1 MAIKFRFFAAL
12 SILMGAATAALAQE
26 PVKIGVLTDMQSAYS
41 DFAGKGSVLAAQMAI
56 EDFGGS
62 VLGKPIE
69 LISADHQNKADVAA
83 SIARRWYDSEGVDV
97 IIDLTNS
104 AAALAV
110 QDIAKEKRKIDLVT
124 STVTTA
130 LTNEACSPYG
140 VHWTLDAYSISAGA
154 ARAMVAEGGKSW
166 FFITVNYT
174 FGQNLEATATKVLE
188 GLGGK
193 SLGDVQFP
201 LNNADFSSF
210 LLQAQKSG
218 ADVVGLAAG
227 GNDVANLVKQ
237 AQDFGILRKQ
247 KVSAL
252 LLLINDVHSM
262 GLENAQGLIAVEA
275 FYWDRTEE
283 TRAWAQRFFKRHG
296 QMPSSVHAGA
306 YSAVLHYLNA
316 VKSEATKD
324 SDKIMAKMRA
334 TPVNDMAWK
343 NGRIRED
350 GSMVHDM
357 YLVQVKTPAE
367 SKAPWDYYKIL
378 RTIPAE
384 DAFPP
389 LSEFKCP
396 LVKK

>member
-1 MAIKFRFFAAL
+1 MTRASLLALGFLLAAG
-12 SILMGAATAALAQE
+12 SGTHAQQ
-26 PVKIGVLTDMQSAYS
+26 PVKIGVLTDMQSAYA

-56 EDFGGS
+56 EDFGGT

-69 LISADHQNKADVAA
+69 LLSADHQNKADVAA
-83 SIARRWYDSEGVDV
+83 SIARRWYDADGVDV

-104 AAALAV
+104 AVAIAV
-110 QDIAKEKRKIDLVT
+110 QDITKEKRKINLTT

-130 LTNEACSPYG
+130 ITNEKCSPYG

-166 FFITVNYT
+166 YFITVNYT
-174 FGQNLEATATKVLE
+174 FGHNLEATATGVLNA
-188 GLGGK
+188 LGGK

-201 LNNADFSSF
+201 LNNADFSSH

-218 ADVVGLAAG
+218 AEVIGLAAG
-227 GNDVANLVKQ
+227 GNDVANLIKQ
-237 AQDFGILRKQ
+237 AQEFGIMRKQ

-275 FYWDRTEE
+275 FYWDRTDES
-283 TRAWAQRFFKRHG
+283 RAWAQRFFKRHG

-306 YSAVLHYLNA
+306 YSAVTHYLKA
-316 VKSEATKD
+316 VKALGTKD
-324 SDKIMAKMRA
+324 TDKVMAKMRSE
-334 TPVNDMAWK
+334 PINDMAWT
-343 NGRIRED
+343 NAYIRED
-350 GSMVHDM
+350 GRMVHDM
-357 YLVQVKTPAE
+357 YLVQVKSPAE
-367 SKAPWDYYKIL
+367 SKGPWDYYKVL

-384 DAFPP
+384 QAFLP
-389 LSEFKCP
+389 LSESKCP

>member
-1 MAIKFRFFAAL
+1 MQTSHHSFF
-12 SILMGAATAALAQE
+12 G
-26 PVKIGVLTDMQSAYS
+26 
-41 DFAGKGSVLAAQMAI
+41 
-56 EDFGGS
+56 
-62 VLGKPIE
+62 
-69 LISADHQNKADVAA
+69 
-83 SIARRWYDSEGVDV
+83 
-97 IIDLTNS
+97 
-104 AAALAV
+104 
-110 QDIAKEKRKIDLVT
+110 
-124 STVTTA
+124 
-130 LTNEACSPYG
+130 
-140 VHWTLDAYSISAGA
+140 
-154 ARAMVAEGGKSW
+154 
-166 FFITVNYT
+166 
-174 FGQNLEATATKVLE
+174 
-188 GLGGK
+188 
-193 SLGDVQFP
+193 
-201 LNNADFSSF
+201 
-210 LLQAQKSG
+210 
-218 ADVVGLAAG
+218 
-227 GNDVANLVKQ
+227 
-237 AQDFGILRKQ
+237 
-247 KVSAL
+247 L

-350 GSMVHDM
+350 GSMVHDL
-357 YLVQVKTPAE
+357 YLVLVKTPAE

-389 LSEFKCP
+389 LSESKCP